1 MAHPLPNESEVYSRI
16 LKEGITIETAGD
28 AAKALKPVA
37 GNYCAGLFAFGLMSA
52 SLFGAAI
59 LPISTATSIC
69 EAMGWER
76 GVNRK
81 FSEAPQYYSLYTVVI
96 FAGAA
101 VALAA
106 SSKMLVPIMLLSQVI
121 NGVLLPV
128 IIFFMLKITSDKTI
142 MGAHVNSRGFN
153 IVAWSGAIITA
164 SISIIMV
171 VMTLIQ

>member
-1 MAHPLPNESEVYSRI
+1 
-16 LKEGITIETAGD
+16 
-28 AAKALKPVA
+28 
-37 GNYCAGLFAFGLMSA
+37 
-52 SLFGAAI
+52 
-59 LPISTATSIC
+59 
-69 EAMGWER
+69 
-76 GVNRK
+76 
-81 FSEAPQYYSLYTVVI
+81 VVI